1 MDYIKGVCLFLCF
14 FLYIHLPDEVKAQ
27 SFIHPGLLQSKQDIE
42 RMKIAIKEKQEPILS
57 GFLVFQAHPQSQNT
71 YHMQGP
77 MEMVG
82 RNPTVGQGV
91 YDADA
96 NAAYQNAL
104 MWALTGQQEY
114 ANKAIQIVNAWSSTL
129 KSITGRDAVLMAG
142 LSPFKMVN
150 AAEILRYTHSGW
162 SVVDIENTKKHF
174 REVIYPVIKDF
185 APFANGNWDA
195 SAMKTM
201 MAIGVFCNDRP
212 IFERALHYYIN
223 GAGDGSLL
231 NYIINKTGQCQESGR
246 DQSHTQLGIAHLG
259 DCAEIAWHQG
269 LDLYAYADNRLLK
282 GFEYTAKYNL
292 GQDVSYVPEMD
303 KTGKYLHQQLSAE
316 GRGRLRAVYEQIFN
330 HYVNRMGLAA
340 PYTQQAAEKI
350 RPEQQGLPGA
360 DHVGFGTLL
369 YSRTTATNEAGDSH
383 TVPAAPAGLLAE
395 TSGKGSVNTIT
406 WVISTGAKYYTVK
419 RAEQKNGAYSVLAD
433 NITGPL
439 YNDHKT
445 VGGRTYYYTVSAS
458 NKSGESA
465 NAYPVSITTGFP
477 ANWHQADI
485 GDNAGQKS
493 TVSFDGQKFTIMT
506 GGMGLDSIRDQFEF
520 VYTTWSGNGT
530 ITARY
535 VPQISSQFT
544 SFGLVVRDGLA
555 ANKPQVALMVRP
567 ELSGQPEAPHWFT
580 RLYSWTAPE
589 NTRKT
594 VASSQVLAAP
604 VVTFSRLTGYYWL
617 RLQRKRKELSGYS
630 SIDGK
635 SWVKIGSIVLP
646 IRKQVLLGLAVA
658 SGLETVSTTVYF
670 DQVDLKK
677 R

>member
-1 MDYIKGVCLFLCF
+1 MDYIKGVCLFLCV
-14 FLYIHLPDEVKAQ
+14 FLFVCLSDEVEAQ

-42 RMKIAIKEKQEPILS
+42 RMKTAIKEKQEPIYS
-57 GFLVFQAHPQSQNT
+57 GFLVFQAHPQSQSS
-71 YHMQGP
+71 YPIQGP

-82 RNPTVGQGV
+82 RNPTIGQGV

-142 LSPFKMVN
+142 LGPFKMVN

-162 SVVDIENTKKHF
+162 SVADIENTEKHF
-174 REVIYPVIKDF
+174 RKVIYPVIKDF

-195 SAMKTM
+195 AAMKTM

-223 GAGDGSLL
+223 GAGDGSLF
-231 NYIINKTGQCQESGR
+231 NYIINEAGQCQESGR

-259 DCAEIAWHQG
+259 DCAEMAWHQG

-292 GQDVSYVPEMD
+292 GQDVPFTPAMD
-303 KTGKYLHQQLSAE
+303 KTGKYLHQQLSTE
-316 GRGRLRAVYEQIFN
+316 GRGRLRAVYEQIYN
-330 HYVNRMGLAA
+330 HYVNRMGLTA
-340 PYTQQAAEKI
+340 PYTQQAAKKV

-369 YSRTTATNEAGDSH
+369 YSRKTATGREDGTYIIPVS
-383 TVPAAPAGLLAE
+383 PAGLLAK
-395 TSGKGSVNTIT
+395 TSLASGNTIT
-406 WVISTGAKYYTVK
+406 WVTTIGANYYAIK
-419 RAEQKNGAYSVLAD
+419 RAEQKNGPYTILAN
-433 NITGPL
+433 NITKPL
-439 YNDHKT
+439 YQDNTALK
-445 VGGRTYYYTVSAS
+445 GKTYYYVAS
-458 NKSGESA
+458 SFNKSGESA

-493 TVSFDGQKFTIMT
+493 TGSFDGQQFTIEAD
-506 GGMGLDSIRDQFEF
+506 GMGIDSLHNEF
-520 VYTTWSGNGT
+520 KFIYTALNGDGT

-544 SFGLVVRDGLA
+544 SFGLVVRDGLT

-604 VVTFSRLTGYYWL
+604 LVTFSRLTGYYWL
-617 RLQRKRKELSGYS
+617 RLQRKGKELSGYS
-630 SIDGK
+630 SIDGR

-658 SGLETVSTTVYF
+658 SGLETVSATVYF